1 MVPRLSLI
9 FATFPHGL
17 CCRFIQNVK
26 EKKQRWD
33 MFVSGIGTAWR
44 WELHIHPVLTPQIE
58 ECLTMQAKNVSQRAM
73 RIHPGHFP
81 QRTSF

>member
-1 MVPRLSLI
+1 
-9 FATFPHGL
+9 
-17 CCRFIQNVK
+17 
-26 EKKQRWD
+26 